1 MDLKDS
7 TYIVIES
14 ITCNYYLKRL
24 TTTLWRRTERPKFI
38 ITLMTQSE
46 VVNFVN
52 ESKELGWPVERWS
65 EQLKWKNR

>member
-14 ITCNYYLKRL
+14 ITCRYFLKRL
-24 TTTLWRRTERPKFI
+24 KPTLWRRTERPKFI

-46 VVNFVN
+46 VVDFVN
-52 ESKELGWPVERWS
+52 ESKGLGWPVERWS
-65 EQLKWKNR
+65 EQTKQK